1 MKSQTS
7 KFTIA
12 QKNIDSRNW
21 WIVDMDGKTLGRTCT
36 KIAMTLRGKTKPTFT
51 PNVDAGDFVIVINAS
66 KVRLTGNKAEDKVY
80 NFFSGFVG
88 GMRNVSA
95 KDVLAKKPE
104 HLIKQAVGGM
114 LPKSN
119 LGKQLMRKLKIYPGA
134 EHPHSAQTPKE
145 LKV

>member
-1 MKSQTS
+1 M
-7 KFTIA
+7 
-12 QKNIDSRNW
+12 
-21 WIVDMDGKTLGRTCT
+21 
-36 KIAMTLRGKTKPTFT
+36 
-51 PNVDAGDFVIVINAS
+51 INAS
-66 KVRLTGNKAEDKVY
+66 KVRMTGNKAEDKVY

-88 GMRNVSA
+88 GMRYVSA
-95 KDVLAKKPE
+95 KDVMAKKPE
-104 HLIKQAVGGM
+104 HIIKQAVGGM